1 MTTNGGSELV
11 FHSLHKQF
19 LQLAQHAYETLK
31 KQKNDAYS
39 LRMIA
44 RWGERDVQLFIIIID
59 TDRFEK
65 LFGQGLHISGYLFVL

>member
-1 MTTNGGSELV
+1 MTTNGGSEFV

-31 KQKNDAYS
+31 KQENDAYS
-39 LRMIA
+39 LQMIA

-65 LFGQGLHISGYLFVL
+65 LFGQGLHISGYLFAL

>member
-1 MTTNGGSELV
+1 MTNDGGSELV

-39 LRMIA
+39 LQMIA
-44 RWGERDVQLFIIIID
+44 RWGERDVQLF
-59 TDRFEK
+59 
-65 LFGQGLHISGYLFVL
+65 YYNC